1 MAIDQKAWEAVEK
14 VDSCHDDREL
24 FRVCKQRAGKIRDVV
39 GFSCLKDETGAVKVS
54 MGDRKKICKGHM
66 ES

>member
-24 FRVCKQRAGKIRDVV
+24 FRVSKQRAGKIRDVV

-54 MGDRKKICKGHM
+54 MGD
-66 ES
+66 